1 MPLSSQIVEEIEEF
15 KNFVKS
21 AGSIAEAEFDYEFHS
36 RLWNIEKLSCREP
49 EQRSALMADFL
60 ASTTAEFEV
69 GLLCHHSR
77 TKPLGYAGDHLLIDM
92 IYQRPVADAENGRVM
107 DEFFHRQKAPAAVR
121 NRKSFF
127 IETFAQ
133 LCQIKASP
141 SILDIACGPCRDVAE
156 ALDEAGETAEGASFH
171 CIDMDP
177 RAIEYAQTIVDPAKA
192 GQICWQVTDAFRLR
206 TRKKHDL
213 VWSAGLFDY
222 LNDRLAAALLRKMWD
237 ATAEGGEVIVGNF
250 HTSNPDRAWM
260 EWCGDWHLI
269 HRDEEDMRGI
279 CHRAGVPTDSIRF
292 HYEPTGIN
300 MFLRISKD

>member
-1 MPLSSQIVEEIEEF
+1 MSHSSQITREIEEF
-15 KNFVKS
+15 KAFVKT
-21 AGSIAEAEFDYEFHS
+21 AESIPEAVFDKEFHN
-36 RLWNIEKLSCREP
+36 RLWTIEKLARTEP
-49 EQRSALMADFL
+49 ENRTALMADFL

-69 GLLCHHSR
+69 GLMSRHSR
-77 TKPLGYAGDHLLIDM
+77 KKPLGYAGDHVIIDM
-92 IYQRPVADAENGRVM
+92 IYQQSAAKNDTGKMM
-107 DEFFHRQKAPAAVR
+107 DEFYHRQKAPTAVR

-127 IETFAQ
+127 IDTVAA
-133 LCQIKASP
+133 LCHKNPAP

-156 ALDEAGETAEGASFH
+156 ALDKAGTAAKNASFH
-171 CIDMDP
+171 CIDMDS
-177 RAIEYAQTIVDPAKA
+177 RAISYAQTVVDSSKA
-192 GQICWQVTDAFRLR
+192 SQICWQATDAFRFR
-206 TRKKHDL
+206 TRKKYEL

-237 ATAEGGEVIVGNF
+237 ATSEGGEVIVGNF
-250 HTSNPDRAWM
+250 HISNPDRPWM

-279 CHRAGVPTDSIRF
+279 CHRAGVSTDSIRF